1 MSRWGK
7 EVAGGLRIEKGRGRA
22 PPQGIDFLQKQT
34 DVWVKMRQRKKKK
47 QKKKKE
53 ARVGVHPKSLSYSSG
68 NVFIYK
74 QLEDKP

>member
-1 MSRWGK
+1 
-7 EVAGGLRIEKGRGRA
+7 
-22 PPQGIDFLQKQT
+22 
-34 DVWVKMRQRKKKK
+34 MRQRKKKK
-47 QKKKKE
+47 QKKKE

>member
-1 MSRWGK
+1 
-7 EVAGGLRIEKGRGRA
+7 
-22 PPQGIDFLQKQT
+22 
-34 DVWVKMRQRKKKK
+34 MRQR
-47 QKKKKE
+47 KKKKE

>member
-1 MSRWGK
+1 MSKNAPK
-7 EVAGGLRIEKGRGRA
+7 E
-22 PPQGIDFLQKQT
+22 
-34 DVWVKMRQRKKKK
+34 KKKA
-47 QKKKKE
+47 KKKKE